1 MILFLDMNY
10 NNQVNYNNFS
20 EPPLE
25 QIVTIKIKDSK
36 SQGWSKSNVIHRTR
50 QNVRFRAGLT
60 SLFDKILQS
69 LVNEVLN
76 ISPRIE
82 IP

>member
-25 QIVTIKIKDSK
+25 QIVAIKIKDSK
-36 SQGWSKSNVIHRTR
+36 SLGWSTSNM
-50 QNVRFRAGLT
+50 
-60 SLFDKILQS
+60 
-69 LVNEVLN
+69 
-76 ISPRIE
+76 
-82 IP
+82 